1 MSQGGEIKRFQIFA
15 RIDTSWKKLTF
26 SLQEN
31 LKLVVSD

>member
-1 MSQGGEIKRFQIFA
+1 MSQGGEIKLFQIFV
-15 RIDTSWKKLTF
+15 RIDTSWKSWTF